1 MSLEKEINIMFRMA
15 LDMEARQKKG
25 EEATSKELETLR
37 SLILVI
43 DSIAECMVPEHKEK
57 GNKKVKNK
65 KILSE

>member
-25 EEATSKELETLR
+25 EEASSKELENLR

-43 DSIAECMVPEHKEK
+43 DSIAECMVPEPKEK
-57 GNKKVKNK
+57 ENKKVKNK

>member
-1 MSLEKEINIMFRMA
+1 MA

-25 EEATSKELETLR
+25 EEASSKELENLR

-43 DSIAECMVPEHKEK
+43 DSIAECMVPEPKEK
-57 GNKKVKNK
+57 ENKKVKNK

>member
-1 MSLEKEINIMFRMA
+1 MA

-25 EEATSKELETLR
+25 EEATSKELENLR

-43 DSIAECMVPEHKEK
+43 DSIAECMVPEHREKE
-57 GNKKVKNK
+57 NKKVKNK